1 MRFLLIWIVMGI
13 LSVGSSFAQTASSG
27 LNMCP
32 ATLVIEPSIDGNA
45 ICDPNG
51 EKIKKCN
58 DQYSVSSKAW
68 SDCYNEV
75 IACRQ
80 KIQKENDEINNRNAF
95 IYKCQK
101 AFPDRPQGRSTRA
114 SNPNPSGRA
123 KETEDNPA
131 AKNSKNAVNST
142 RTDVDVGAA
151 NHARQKNF
159 RGGGALAQAHAA
171 LRTAAAEFDSDQCG
185 ASLKGLCCNRDGPFV
200 RRGPSF
206 MKYSKDFKAARLG
219 GLFLGRCRPVLSTD
233 QRQSRTEMIQEFST
247 TSAIF
252 SSSCLLIT
260 Y

>member
-1 MRFLLIWIVMGI
+1 MGMRYAIQTVKRSKNVMINIRYPRRRG
-13 LSVGSSFAQTASSG
+13 ATAIMR
-27 LNMCP
+27 L
-32 ATLVIEPSIDGNA
+32 
-45 ICDPNG
+45 
-51 EKIKKCN
+51 
-58 DQYSVSSKAW
+58 
-68 SDCYNEV
+68 

-101 AFPDRPQGRSTRA
+101 AFPDRPQGHSTRA

-219 GLFLGRCRPVLSTD
+219 GLFLLHLRRIQKCAGCAGGEASLSAARPAT
-233 QRQSRTEMIQEFST
+233 F
-247 TSAIF
+247 
-252 SSSCLLIT
+252 
-260 Y
+260 